1 MTPTEFLTLYF
12 PFALQAQKKY
22 GVPAQV
28 ILAQA
33 ALESGW
39 GKSKLSTE
47 GYNFFGIK
55 ADGSWNGATITKQTR
70 EVRNGKEVYEAAKFR
85 KYATPLESFDDHSKF
100 LLKNPRYKA
109 AFDYQGDPK
118 AFAAEVAKAGYATDP
133 KYTELIHKLIDSSSG
148 ILSKISTVVTDTLK
162 KKPLESG
169 LFVLGAAALLFFALS
184 KSK

>member
-39 GKSKLSTE
+39 GKSKLATE
-47 GYNFFGIK
+47 GNNFFGIK
-55 ADGSWNGATITKQTR
+55 ADGSWTGATITKQTR

-85 KYATPLESFDDHSKF
+85 KYATPLESFEDHSKF
-100 LLKNPRYKA
+100 LLKNKRYNK
-109 AFDYQGDPK
+109 AFDFKEDPK
-118 AFAAEVAKAGYATDP
+118 AFAAEVARAGYATDP

-148 ILSKISTVVTDTLK
+148 ILSKISTVVIDTVK
-162 KKPLESG
+162 KKPVESG
-169 LFVLGAAALLFFALS
+169 LLILALAGLIILAAS
-184 KSK
+184 KDK